1 MLVKTKERVHNKDDI
16 VFKVVLFC
24 GAKCPF
30 RSTKKREDGDIVKL
44 GIVQKLLLGILVPL
58 IVVLALIGVFLGMQV
73 SGTVQKMMTE
83 TLTAQTQ
90 TSAKEVDSYLSQY
103 FGAVDGLLQSQVM
116 LSVATDPNK
125 VIIDDAV
132 EFPRLVE
139 ELRTMQQ
146 TYQNNVLNVWYMD
159 IAANEMVLQDNSRL
173 LGSEVDFSQREWYIK
188 CSQEKKSIITSAYED
203 GSSHQMIVTVAGPV
217 MLNGQMLGVVGL
229 DVSLE
234 DLSNTLNSIV
244 IGESGYIALM
254 DSTNVILSSPAPDL
268 VGQSA
273 DQVGYSQN
281 MADVLLNNETV
292 KGMAYTQN
300 GNSYYGSTVYLSDLG
315 YQVLGVLPASEFEGH
330 IIGTVQL
337 VIIGFVLCAVVLAVI
352 VTLLAISI
360 TRPLKEL
367 SKVAGRLADG
377 ELDVDYQAKGHDE
390 VAALGMSTV
399 RIVERLKTYIRYID
413 ELSAVLNQMG
423 QGNLVFQLKYDY
435 QGDFS
440 KLKDAL
446 LKIQHNMSDTLASV
460 SQSAVQ
466 VNMGADQ
473 IASGAQALAQ
483 GATEQASAV
492 QDLSDTVRELE
503 EKVTTGA
510 KQASNM
516 ITQLE
521 QVKSEVDASNGQ
533 MQEMLAAMGDI
544 SRHSSDIGKIIK
556 TIDDIAFQ
564 TNILALNAAVEA
576 ARAGEAGKGFA
587 VVADEVRDLA
597 GKSAAAA
604 KETNELIEHSVTAV
618 KRGEDIANSTADA
631 LAAVAN
637 RSTEVVAAIE
647 QVTRDYQE
655 QANDLRTIASGVD
668 QISTVVQ
675 TNSATAEESA
685 AASEE
690 LAGQASCMQE
700 EISHFRL
707 PGSTFVSEQMPKR
720 ESPAMDV
727 PKNISNDSSV
737 GQFSGGKY

>member
-1 MLVKTKERVHNKDDI
+1 MGQNALSEAQKM
-16 VFKVVLFC
+16 
-24 GAKCPF
+24 
-30 RSTKKREDGDIVKL
+30 REDGDIVKL
-44 GIVQKLLLGILVPL
+44 GILQKLLLGILVPL
-58 IVVLALIGVFLGMQV
+58 VVVLALIGVFLGMQI
-73 SGTVQKMMTE
+73 SDTVKKMMTE
-83 TLTAQTQ
+83 TLTAQAQ

-103 FGAVDGLLQSQVM
+103 FGAVDGLLQSQVL

-125 VIIDDAV
+125 VIIDDAA

-173 LGSEVDFSQREWYIK
+173 LGSEVDFSQREWYLK
-188 CSQEKKSIITSAYED
+188 CAQEKKSIITSAYED
-203 GSSHQMIVTVAGPV
+203 GSSHQMVVTIAGPV
-217 MLNGQMLGVVGL
+217 MSGGQMLGVVGI

-244 IGESGYIALM
+244 IGESGYIVLM
-254 DSTNVILSSPAPDL
+254 DSANVILSSPAPDL

-273 DQVGYSQN
+273 TQVGCSQN
-281 MADVLLNNETV
+281 MTDVLLNNETV

-330 IIGTVQL
+330 IIGTVRL

-423 QGNLVFQLKYDY
+423 QGDLVFQLKYDY

-440 KLKDAL
+440 KLKNAL
-446 LKIQHNMSDTLASV
+446 LKIQRNMSDTLASV

-510 KQASNM
+510 KQASDM

-533 MQEMLAAMGDI
+533 MQEMLVAMGDI

-587 VVADEVRDLA
+587 VVADEVRNLA

-604 KETNELIEHSVTAV
+604 KETNELIEQSVTAV
-618 KRGEDIANSTADA
+618 KRGEGIANSTAEA

-647 QVTRDYQE
+647 QVTQDYQE

-707 PGSTFVSEQMPKR
+707 QSSTSISEQMPKCV
-720 ESPAMDV
+720 SPAMDA
-727 PKNISNDSSV
+727 PENTSNNSSS